1 LKNDDLTNST
11 ARPTWF
17 WFSLAAVLFWGAW
30 AMLSKVASQDIPA
43 KPIQF
48 LFTIGALPVVLVVR
62 SKICYVSEK
71 HPQNAIGILQTF

>member
-1 LKNDDLTNST
+1 
-11 ARPTWF
+11 
-17 WFSLAAVLFWGAW
+17 
-30 AMLSKVASQDIPA
+30 MLSKVASQDIPA